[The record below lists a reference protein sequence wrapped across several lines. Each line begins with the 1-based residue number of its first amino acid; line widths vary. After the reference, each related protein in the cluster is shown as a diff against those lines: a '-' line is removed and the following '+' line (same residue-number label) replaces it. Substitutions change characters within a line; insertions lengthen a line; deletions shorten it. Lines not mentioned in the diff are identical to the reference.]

1 MYGNSVG
8 SLSVKIKVYPSRKNK
23 PYTRLLW
30 TQQLN
35 HGDVW
40 LTDTV
45 QINSPDDFE
54 VKANGT
60 SWDWLHKLILKFSLD
75 AQSSNHEKEYWT
87 ENILVVNRKPSL

>member
-1 MYGNSVG
+1 MTSDLFEVSKGYAWCLSFWYHMYGNSVG
-8 SLSVKIKVYPSRKNK
+8 SLSVKITIYPFRKDK

-54 VKANGT
+54 VKAKGT
-60 SWDWLHKLILKFSLD
+60 YLMGLAS
-75 AQSSNHEKEYWT
+75 
-87 ENILVVNRKPSL
+87 